1 VRYLRDD
8 LLNPLPDSSPRG
20 ENLRYASVYD
30 KIKEARQEDDDD
42 SPQGEW
48 QRQRKKADL
57 PAVFK
62 LAGDVLA
69 TKSKDLQVAAWL
81 CEALL
86 RREGFAAL
94 PECIFLI
101 HELQLRF
108 WDILYPELD
117 NGSPEFRATPGEW
130 FSSRCDY
137 LLRRIPIA
145 GKSFDWLKYKESRT
159 IPYENDLRDDKD
171 KARREE
177 AVTEQRP
184 LPEEFDS
191 AFNSTPKS
199 FYVAA
204 CVDLEAATEALA
216 SLEAFCDEKYGNVAP
231 NFGKV
236 RNVLSELKQG
246 LEGLLKKKREL
257 EPDPAPAGVAEIES
271 ALAETTEPQQQEFAQ
286 PTTETPKS
294 SDPEEIFAIIGR
306 LAAHMRKTD
315 PQAVAA
321 YLLSRSARWGE
332 LRSAGDS
339 LDSSLLAAPSTDLRQ
354 NLKRFSNE
362 GNWEELLNAT
372 ETAMVSPCGRAWLDL
387 QRYAWT
393 ACSQLGYY
401 AVAKAICS
409 ELRALV
415 RDFPSLPTVALAD
428 DTPAANPETRAWI
441 EQNILDP
448 QPEPSPVFV
457 DAAPQPRASVNGH
470 TDHYQE
476 AAQLARAGRM
486 VEAMELLGRN
496 TGDSDSGREKFLRH
510 LRVSQLCL
518 NTGHFAIAYPI
529 LQDLFAEMQRR
540 ELLDW
545 EGTDFVVEPLKLLV
559 QCIDKTSQD
568 TQERARIY
576 NLLCRLEPGVA
587 LQLQRS

>member
-1 VRYLRDD
+1 MRYLRED
-8 LLNPLPDSSPRG
+8 LLSPLPDANPRG

-30 KIKEARQEDDDD
+30 KIKEARQEDEDD

-48 QRQRKKADL
+48 QRQRKKADI
-57 PAVFK
+57 PAVLK
-62 LAGDVLA
+62 LAGDALA
-69 TKSKDLQVAAWL
+69 TKSKDLQLAVWL

-117 NGSPEFRATPGEW
+117 DGNPEFRATPQEW

-137 LLRRIPIA
+137 LLRRTPIA
-145 GKSFDWLKYKESRT
+145 GKSFNWLKYKEART
-159 IPYENDLRDDKD
+159 IPYENDLREDKD

-177 AVTEQRP
+177 AVAEHKP

-204 CVDLEAATEALA
+204 CADLEAAKEALA
-216 SLEAFCDEKYGNVAP
+216 SLGAFCDEKYGKLAP
-231 NFGKV
+231 HFGKV
-236 RNVLSELKQG
+236 RNVISELKQG

-257 EPDPAPAGVAEIES
+257 EPDPAPAVVAEIES
-271 ALAETTEPQQQEFAQ
+271 ALAPAADPPQHESVQTIAEA
-286 PTTETPKS
+286 PKS

-306 LAAHMRKTD
+306 LAAHMRKAD
-315 PQAVAA
+315 PSAVAA

-339 LDSSLLAAPSTDLRQ
+339 LDPSLLAAPSTDLRQ

-362 GNWEELLNAT
+362 NNWEELLNAT
-372 ETAMVSPCGRAWLDL
+372 ETAMVAPCGRAWLDL
-387 QRYAWT
+387 QRYSWT

-401 AVAKAICS
+401 AAAKAICS

-415 RDFPSLPTVALAD
+415 RDFPSLPTMALAD

-441 EQNILDP
+441 EQNILDS
-448 QPEPSPVFV
+448 QPEPSALFV
-457 DAAPQPRASVNGH
+457 EAAPQPAPSVNGH
-470 TDHYQE
+470 VDHYQE
-476 AAQLARAGRM
+476 AAQLARSGRM
-486 VEAMELLGRN
+486 LEAMELLGRN
-496 TGDSDSGREKFLRH
+496 TGASDSGREKFLRH
-510 LRVSQLCL
+510 LRISQLCL

-559 QCIDKTSQD
+559 LCIDKTSQD
-568 TQERARIY
+568 TQERAKIY

-587 LQLQRS
+587 LQLQR

>member
-1 VRYLRDD
+1 MRYLRDD
-8 LLNPLPDSSPRG
+8 LLNPLPESNPRG

-30 KIKEARQEDDDD
+30 KIKEARQEDEDD

-57 PAVFK
+57 SAVLK
-62 LAGDVLA
+62 LAGDALA
-69 TKSKDLQVAAWL
+69 TKSKDLQLAVWF
-81 CEALL
+81 CEGLL
-86 RREGFAAL
+86 RREGFSAL
-94 PECIFLI
+94 PECIFLL

-108 WDILYPELD
+108 WDILYPELED
-117 NGSPEFRATPGEW
+117 GSPEFRATPQEW
-130 FSSRCDY
+130 FASRCDY

-159 IPYENDLRDDKD
+159 IPYENDLREDKD

-177 AVTEQRP
+177 AVAEHKP

-191 AFNSTPKS
+191 AFNNTPKS

-204 CVDLEAATEALA
+204 CTDLETATEALV
-216 SLEAFCDEKYGNVAP
+216 SLEAFCDEKYGKVAP
-231 NFGKV
+231 TFGKL
-236 RNVLSELKQG
+236 RNIINELKQG
-246 LEGLLKKKREL
+246 IDGLLKKKREL
-257 EPDPAPAGVAEIES
+257 EPDQASTAVAEIES
-271 ALAETTEPQQQEFAQ
+271 TLAEASVAGQHESAQAIAEP
-286 PTTETPKS
+286 PKS
-294 SDPEEIFAIIGR
+294 ADPEEIFAIIGR

-315 PQAVAA
+315 PSAVAA

-332 LRSAGDS
+332 LRSSGDS
-339 LDSSLLAAPSTDLRQ
+339 LDPSLPAAPSTDLRQ
-354 NLKRFSNE
+354 NLKRFSND

-372 ETAMVSPCGRAWLDL
+372 EAAMVSPCGRAWLDL

-401 AVAKAICS
+401 AAARAICS
-409 ELRALV
+409 ELRALL
-415 RDFPSLPTVALAD
+415 RDFPSLPSAALAD

-448 QPEPSPVFV
+448 QPEPSPVF
-457 DAAPQPRASVNGH
+457 AAPQPAALNGH
-470 TDHYQE
+470 ADHYQE
-476 AAQLARAGRM
+476 AAQLARSGRM
-486 VEAMELLGRN
+486 VEAMELLGRP
-496 TGDSDSGREKFLRH
+496 TGESDSGREKFLRH

-518 NTGHFAIAYPI
+518 STGHFTIAYPI
-529 LQDLFAEMQRR
+529 LQDLFAEMHRR

-545 EGTDFVVEPLKLLV
+545 EGTGFVVEPLRLLV

-568 TQERARIY
+568 TQERAKIY

-587 LQLQRS
+587 LQLQRQ